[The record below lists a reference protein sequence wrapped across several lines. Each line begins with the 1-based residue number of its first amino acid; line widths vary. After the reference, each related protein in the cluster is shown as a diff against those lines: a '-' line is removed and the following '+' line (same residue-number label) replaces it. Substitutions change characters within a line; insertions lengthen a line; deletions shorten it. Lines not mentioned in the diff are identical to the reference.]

1 MARISASSTSATDS
15 MDPPMR
21 AWESASMADSARS
34 MVVVGG
40 RGVAGP
46 LGDVLKNRR
55 GDEPQ
60 PLKLRAIGDAT
71 RAADDD
77 LDTHAH
83 LRGTEDVH
91 GPAARVDLTEPLALL
106 KDQDRVD
113 GVAAGVHG
121 GHDFEQAPVIGP
133 GEVPEVEHLDHLAD

>member
-34 MVVVGG
+34 MVVVASSAPSVTSS
-40 RGVAGP
+40 R
-46 LGDVLKNRR
+46 
-55 GDEPQ
+55 
-60 PLKLRAIGDAT
+60 IDAAT
-71 RAADDD
+71 SAADDD

-83 LRGTEDVH
+83 LRVTEDVH